1 VTKPVSVATDAR
13 APVAQPPAVSQVAFA
28 AQAEEAGPAADG
40 QRAATETTAAATG
53 NSPADESGTASSTI
67 SSPARLPPPDSEAVE
82 TPAAE
87 TPDIP
92 TAAQIIDSIRL
103 HFPAIREAIAGRVV
117 ASGEVLSATG
127 AFDRK
132 LDGYSENQPLDFY
145 KNYRHSLDIKR
156 DTFWGG
162 QTFAGYRVG
171 RGEYEP
177 WYLERET
184 NKGGEFKAGFIAP
197 LAKDRTIDVNR
208 AELWRAQLEQG
219 RIEPEIRAAVIGSV
233 RDGTVSYWE
242 WIAAGSNLAI
252 AKGVLQLGLDRT
264 EFLEDQVEAGEKAQ
278 IDLTDNQRIIVS
290 RRAKVIDAERKLL
303 QSAQK
308 LSLFYRNEAGLPIV
322 LPTDLAPEKMPAIP
336 RLDDLDFNG
345 DTTLALNNRPEL
357 TELSIVRRQLGVA
370 LQQANNETIPDVDAG
385 FKFAQDVGEPTS
397 SKRDKSDF
405 ELEAS
410 LLVSVPLE
418 RRKALGKI
426 RQLQGK
432 LAQLRAKYQFAEDK
446 IVAEVEISRAALRAA
461 EERVEQ
467 TTRGLE
473 LAQQMQAAEG
483 ELYRLGQSTLL
494 NLNLRELQTADA
506 AVEQL
511 GAQLD
516 FYVALT
522 DYVAALGGAGE
533 PGPPPAP

>member
-1 VTKPVSVATDAR
+1 
-13 APVAQPPAVSQVAFA
+13 
-28 AQAEEAGPAADG
+28 
-40 QRAATETTAAATG
+40 
-53 NSPADESGTASSTI
+53 
-67 SSPARLPPPDSEAVE
+67 LPPPDSEAVE